1 MNSRQP
7 ADSPLTAAEVARLAR
22 NPGPFTLILD
32 ARGNEDTLLKCRQV
46 VRMIPGKRLV
56 CQGEW
61 QGDDVFI
68 KLYIGAEKLFRK
80 ELEGLKALRAGGI
93 AAPAVRYS
101 GSAGEG
107 TIYIILLEPVQPAA
121 TLEAAWE
128 AAADEPARIELL
140 RKSVATIAQHHR
152 AGLEQLDIHLDNFLL
167 SDGRLFTLDGGGIHV
182 CPAGELSVKSSRNNL
197 ALFFAQFY
205 PEHDYLIDAVL
216 PLYEQRRQY
225 RAGSIPA
232 GHLHE
237 RVDYFRRRRQRRFLK
252 KIFRD
257 CSAFLCHRSLRRYMV
272 CDRAMASPS
281 MLEFLADP
289 DASLALA
296 DSEYL
301 KQGNTCTLWR
311 ARVGQHTLVIKRY
324 NIKGIKH
331 HVSRLFRTT
340 RAAVSW
346 QNAHRLETCGILTP
360 KPVALVEQRFGPL
373 RGRAWYV
380 TEYVQGD
387 DALVLCNPPAAG
399 LTDTQAAA
407 TSVVALLK
415 RMAHCRIS
423 HGDMKGNN
431 FILSKQGA
439 TVIDLDA
446 MKQHDHE
453 SGFRRS
459 QQRDM
464 RRFMRNWTTCPETA
478 AMFQKLLRDT
488 NLIAGK

>member
-1 MNSRQP
+1 MNSHQP
-7 ADSPLTAAEVARLAR
+7 ADRPLTAEEVARLAR

-46 VRMIPGKRLV
+46 VRMLPGKRLV

-80 ELEGLKALRAGGI
+80 ELEGLKALHAGGI

-107 TIYIILLEPVQPAA
+107 TIYVILLEPVQPAT

-140 RKSVATIAQHHR
+140 KKSVAVIAQHHR

-167 SDGRLFTLDGGGIHV
+167 SGERLFTLDGGGIHV
-182 CPAGELSVKSSRNNL
+182 GPAGELSVKSSRDNL

-205 PEHDYLIDAVL
+205 PGYDYLIDAVL

-232 GHLHE
+232 GRLHQ

-257 CSAFLCHRSLRRYMV
+257 CSAFLCHRSLRRIMV
-272 CDRAMASPS
+272 CDRAMASPE

-289 DASLALA
+289 DASLQQVG
-296 DSEYL
+296 SKYL
-301 KQGNTCTLWR
+301 KQGNTCTLWQAR
-311 ARVGQHTLVIKRY
+311 AGQYALVVKRY
-324 NIKGIKH
+324 NIKGFVH
-331 HVSRLFRTT
+331 RFSRLFRAT

-346 QNAHRLETCGILTP
+346 KNAHRLEMCGISTP
-360 KPVALVEQRFGPL
+360 KPVALIEERFGPL

-380 TEYVQGD
+380 SEFVQGD
-387 DALVLCNPPAAG
+387 DALDLCNPPADRLIDAQTDG
-399 LTDTQAAA
+399 ESIVSLLTQLA
-407 TSVVALLK
+407 
-415 RMAHCRIS
+415 RCRIS

-431 FILSKQGA
+431 FILTRQGA

-446 MKQHDHE
+446 MKQHVHK
-453 SGFRRS
+453 SGFQRAQR
-459 QQRDM
+459 RDM
-464 RRFMRNWTTCPETA
+464 HRFMRNWQACPETA
-478 AMFQKLLRDT
+478 AMFRQLMRANKLV
-488 NLIAGK
+488 AGE

>member
-7 ADSPLTAAEVARLAR
+7 ADRPLTAAEVARLAR
-22 NPGPFTLILD
+22 NPGPFTLLLD
-32 ARGNEDTLLKCRQV
+32 ARGNEDTRLKCTQV

-56 CQGEW
+56 CMGEW

-68 KLYIGAEKLFRK
+68 KLYICAEKLFRK
-80 ELEGLKALRAGGI
+80 ELEGLRALHAGGI

-107 TIYIILLEPVQPAA
+107 TIHVILLEPVQHAT

-128 AAADEPARIELL
+128 AAADEQARIDLL

-182 CPAGELSVKSSRNNL
+182 CPAGELSVKSSRDNL

-232 GHLHE
+232 VHLHE

-257 CSAFLCHRSLRRYMV
+257 CSAFLCNRSLRRYMV
-272 CDRAMASPS
+272 CDRAMASPE

-289 DASLALA
+289 DASLAQA
-296 DSEYL
+296 GSEYL
-301 KQGNTCTLWR
+301 KQGNTCTLWQVR
-311 ARVGQHTLVIKRY
+311 AGQHTLVVKRY
-324 NIKGIKH
+324 NIKGFAHRI
-331 HVSRLFRTT
+331 SRLFRAT

-346 QNAHRLETCGILTP
+346 KNAHRLEMCGILTP
-360 KPVALVEQRFGPL
+360 KPVALIEERFGPL

-380 TEYVQGD
+380 SAYVQGD
-387 DALVLCNPPAAG
+387 DALVLCNPPAGG
-399 LTDTQAAA
+399 LIDAQAAA
-407 TSVVALLK
+407 ESVVALLK
-415 RMAHCRIS
+415 RMTHCRIS

-439 TVIDLDA
+439 AVIDLDA
-446 MKQHDHE
+446 MRQHVHE
-453 SGFRRS
+453 PGFRRS
-459 QQRDM
+459 QRRDLH
-464 RRFMRNWTTCPETA
+464 RFMRNWQACPETA
-478 AMFQKLLRDT
+478 AMFRRLLRASK
-488 NLIAGK
+488 LVAGE